1 MYELTKLFYLIKMV
15 SGKVAREQ
23 FKIEIP
29 VPGGLLRD
37 LFIHRWSLWDIFL
50 DMFYVHEINE
60 TS

>member
-1 MYELTKLFYLIKMV
+1 MYEITKLFYLIKMV

-37 LFIHRWSLWDIFL
+37 LFIHR
-50 DMFYVHEINE
+50 
-60 TS
+60 